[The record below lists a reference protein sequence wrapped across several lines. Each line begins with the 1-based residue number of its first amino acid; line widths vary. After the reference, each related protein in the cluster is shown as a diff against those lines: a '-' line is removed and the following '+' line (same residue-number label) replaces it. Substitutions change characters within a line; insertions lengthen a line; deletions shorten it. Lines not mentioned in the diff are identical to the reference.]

1 MENEI
6 GAEVK
11 SNSINIKEIND
22 LIQAESSFIDLLNL
36 EIKKVIIGQNHML
49 ESLLI
54 GLLSNGHILLEG
66 VPGLAKTLAI
76 STLSKVIDVDFK
88 RIQFTPDLL
97 PADLLGTMIY
107 NQKKEEFISKKGPL
121 FSNFTLADEINR
133 APAKVQS
140 ALLEAMQERQVT
152 IGDQTYK
159 LPEPF
164 LVMATQNPIEQEGT
178 YPLPE
183 AQVDRFMM
191 KIVLPY
197 PKREEEQLILRS
209 NVSQEG
215 FQTPEKVVEPKQIMR
230 AREVVKK
237 IYMDEKIE
245 RYIVDIVYAT
255 REPESYQLDDI
266 KPLITFGGSPRAS
279 ISIANAAKAY
289 AFLKKRGY
297 VIPED
302 VRAVC
307 ADVLRHRIGLS
318 YEAEAENISAED
330 IITTILN
337 KVDVP

>member
-1 MENEI
+1 MENQPKNGIENNVDI
-6 GAEVK
+6 SK
-11 SNSINIKEIND
+11 INELIEKE
-22 LIQAESSFIDLLNL
+22 SGFIDLLNM
-36 EIKKVIIGQNHML
+36 EIKKVIIGQQHMI

-76 STLSKVIDVDFK
+76 STLSKVINVDFK
-88 RIQFTPDLL
+88 RVQFTPDLL

-121 FSNFTLADEINR
+121 FSNFILADEINR

-140 ALLEAMQERQVT
+140 ALLEAMQERQIT

-183 AQVDRFMM
+183 AQVDRFML
-191 KIVLPY
+191 KVVLPY
-197 PKREEEQLILRS
+197 PSREEERLIVRA
-209 NVSQEG
+209 NVSSDG
-215 FQTPEKVVEPKQIMR
+215 FPNPSKVVDPKQIIK
-230 AREVVKK
+230 ARDIVKQ

-255 REPESYQLDDI
+255 RDPEHYQLDEI
-266 KPLITFGGSPRAS
+266 KHFISFGGSPRAS
-279 ISIANAAKAY
+279 ISLASAAKAF
-289 AFLKKRGY
+289 ASLKKRGY

-302 VRAVC
+302 VRAVSK
-307 ADVLRHRIGLS
+307 DVLRHRIGLS
-318 YEAEAENISAED
+318 YEAEAENVSAENV
-330 IITTILN
+330 ITTILN
-337 KVDVP
+337 RVEVP

>member
-1 MENEI
+1 MENQPKNGIENNVDI
-6 GAEVK
+6 SK
-11 SNSINIKEIND
+11 INELIEKE
-22 LIQAESSFIDLLNL
+22 SGFIDLLNM
-36 EIKKVIIGQNHML
+36 EIKKVIIGQQHMI

-76 STLSKVIDVDFK
+76 STLSKVINVDFK

-121 FSNFTLADEINR
+121 FSNFILADEINR

-140 ALLEAMQERQVT
+140 ALLEAMQERQIT

-183 AQVDRFMM
+183 AQVDRFML
-191 KIVLPY
+191 KVVLPY
-197 PKREEEQLILRS
+197 PSREEERLIIRA
-209 NVSQEG
+209 NVSSDG
-215 FQTPEKVVEPKQIMR
+215 FPNPSKVVDPKQIIK
-230 AREVVKK
+230 ARDIVKQ

-245 RYIVDIVYAT
+245 KYIVDIVYAT
-255 REPESYQLDDI
+255 REPEHYQLDEI
-266 KPLITFGGSPRAS
+266 KHFISFGGSPRAS
-279 ISIANAAKAY
+279 ISLASAAKAY

-302 VRAVC
+302 VRAVSK
-307 ADVLRHRIGLS
+307 DVLRHRIGLS
-318 YEAEAENISAED
+318 YEAEAENVSAENV
-330 IITTILN
+330 ITTILN
-337 KVDVP
+337 RVEVP

>member
-1 MENEI
+1 MENKDTNI
-6 GAEVK
+6 IVNNVDITK
-11 SNSINIKEIND
+11 INELIEKE
-22 LIQAESSFIDLLNL
+22 SGFIDLLNM
-36 EIKKVIIGQNHML
+36 EIGKVIIGQKHMV

-121 FSNFTLADEINR
+121 FSNFILADEINR

-140 ALLEAMQERQVT
+140 ALLEAMQERQIT
-152 IGDQTYK
+152 IGDTTYK

-183 AQVDRFMM
+183 AQIDRFML
-191 KIVLPY
+191 KVVLPY
-197 PKREEEQLILRS
+197 PNREEEKLIVRS
-209 NVSQEG
+209 NVSIEG
-215 FQTPEKVVEPKQIMR
+215 FQTPKKVVDPKQIIK
-230 AREVVKK
+230 AREIVKM

-245 RYIVDIVYAT
+245 KYIVDIVYAS
-255 REPESYQLDDI
+255 REPEHYQLDEI
-266 KPLITFGGSPRAS
+266 KHFISFGGSPRAS
-279 ISIANAAKAY
+279 ISLASAAKAY

-302 VRAVC
+302 VRAVSF
-307 ADVLRHRIGLS
+307 DVLRHRIGLS
-318 YEAEAENISAED
+318 YEAEAENISAENV
-330 IITTILN
+330 ITTILN
-337 KVDVP
+337 RVEVP

>member
-1 MENEI
+1 M
-6 GAEVK
+6 EVK
-11 SNSINIKEIND
+11 ESNNIESVDINAINI
-22 LIQAESSFIDLLNL
+22 LIEKESSFIDLLNL
-36 EIKKVIIGQNHML
+36 EIRKVIIGQQHMV
-49 ESLLI
+49 ESLMI

-76 STLSKVIDVDFK
+76 STLSKVVDVDFK

-121 FSNFTLADEINR
+121 FSNFILADEINR

-140 ALLEAMQERQVT
+140 ALLEAMQERQIT

-183 AQVDRFMM
+183 AQVDRFML
-191 KIVLPY
+191 KVILPY
-197 PKREEEQLILRS
+197 PKREEERLIVRA
-209 NVSQEG
+209 NVSTQG
-215 FQTPEKVVEPKQIMR
+215 FPEPQKVVDPEQIIR
-230 AREVVKK
+230 ARNVVKQ

-245 RYIVDIVYAT
+245 KYIVDIVYAT
-255 REPESYQLDDI
+255 REPEHYHLNEI
-266 KPLITFGGSPRAS
+266 KHFISFGGSPRAS
-279 ISIANAAKAY
+279 ISLANAAKAY

-302 VRAVC
+302 VRAVS

-318 YEAEAENISAED
+318 YEAEAENVTTED
-330 IITTILN
+330 VITTILN
-337 KVDVP
+337 KVEVP